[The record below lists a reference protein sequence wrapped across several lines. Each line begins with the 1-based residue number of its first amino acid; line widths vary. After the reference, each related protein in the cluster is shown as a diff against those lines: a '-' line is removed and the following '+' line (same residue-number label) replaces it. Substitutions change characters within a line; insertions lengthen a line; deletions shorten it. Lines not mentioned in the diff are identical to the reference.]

1 MTHSLVGS
9 LAAGPAYYRDAA
21 VRGNLFQRQYRCAK
35 ADGSPVDLSGYHV
48 RWRGV
53 YGDVVLQKT
62 TEDGT
67 LSMTTP
73 SNGTVNLNLV
83 PAETRLIP
91 NEQNMKYE
99 LEVYAGISQETV
111 LWGDLVG
118 KGGATLD

>member
-1 MTHSLVGS
+1 MAS
-9 LAAGPAYYRDAA
+9 GPAYYRDAA
-21 VRGNLFQRQYRCAK
+21 VRGNTFQRQYQLKA
-35 ADGSPVDLSGYHV
+35 ADGSPVDLTDFNV

-62 TEDGT
+62 TENG
-67 LSMTTP
+67 SMVMATP
-73 SNGTVNLNLV
+73 TNGTVELTLI

-91 NEQNMKYE
+91 AEENMKYE
-99 LEVYAGISQETV
+99 LEVYAGTSQETV